1 MDDDQLGDG
10 AVMIFLF
17 VESFLGEGD
26 ELAVDVNQLSD
37 GDVHHMGLVYLGV
50 EITV

>member
-26 ELAVDVNQLSD
+26 ELVVDVICY
-37 GDVHHMGLVYLGV
+37 MGLVYLGV